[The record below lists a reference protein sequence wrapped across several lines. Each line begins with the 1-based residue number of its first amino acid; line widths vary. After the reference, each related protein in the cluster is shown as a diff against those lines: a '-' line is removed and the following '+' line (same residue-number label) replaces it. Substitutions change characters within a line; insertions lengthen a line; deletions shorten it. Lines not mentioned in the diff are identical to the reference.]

1 MGFVRSLNTSVIQ
14 SISST
19 GDKCH
24 FNIAISEK
32 EARSV
37 IMGISINEFTIC
49 INGNYRSVEE
59 KDLIL

>member
-37 IMGISINEFTIC
+37 IMGISLMNL
-49 INGNYRSVEE
+49 RSVLMEIIE
-59 KDLIL
+59 ALKRKI